1 MTDKGRVIINSDEV
15 SVDAD
20 PEKLGEMMDKIIN
33 DADFRKS
40 FEADPVRELGNYGIS
55 VSPSVGQTITPE
67 AIDAT
72 IQDMTEGEDVEPPNV
87 AILVGVRVATK
98 PATRPGV
105 SVGVR
110 VVTGTRTFG
119 DPERRKDRIE
129 DEDAPPEPKGDPS
142 P

>member
-33 DADFRKS
+33 DADFRRS

-55 VSPSVGQTITPE
+55 VSPAARQTITPE
-67 AIDAT
+67 NIDAT
-72 IQDMTEGEDVEPPNV
+72 IEEMTEGQGEPTVNV
-87 AILVGVRVATK
+87 AVGVKVGTR

-105 SVGVR
+105 NVGVR

-119 DPERRKDRIE
+119 DARRPGDP
-129 DEDAPPEPKGDPS
+129 DEDDIQERKGDPS

>member
-1 MTDKGRVIINSDEV
+1 MADKGRVIINSDEV

-33 DADFRKS
+33 DAEFRKT

-55 VSPSVGQTITPE
+55 VSPTARQAITPE
-67 AIDAT
+67 NIDAT
-72 IQDMTEGEDVEPPNV
+72 IEEMTEGQGEPTVNIV
-87 AILVGVRVATK
+87 VGVKVGTRPATK
-98 PATRPGV
+98 PGV

-110 VVTGTRTFG
+110 VITGTRTFG
-119 DPERRKDRIE
+119 DARRPGDLDE
-129 DEDAPPEPKGDPS
+129 DETPDPKGDPS